1 MFSPEGNLASFCI
14 YRYFWLQVFLKTH
27 GSNNTSLA
35 ILFSIA
41 KEKWYVMVMAIEG
54 ILLNVENKLCIL
66 FCPSSIFTEVAW
78 RLPVVNN
85 SSCSDQQPCKLFD
98 SFKSPKVLFK
108 FFSTQLLK
116 TLINNSE
123 YKWKKL
129 RNIMTV
135 YLW

>member
-35 ILFSIA
+35 FLFSIA
-41 KEKWYVMVMAIEG
+41 QEKWYATVMAIEG
-54 ILLNVENKLCIL
+54 ILLNVENKLHTL

-78 RLPVVNN
+78 KLPLVNN
-85 SSCSDQQPCKLFD
+85 SCCSDQQLCKLFD
-98 SFKSPKVLFK
+98 SFKALKVLCK

-129 RNIMTV
+129 RIIMTV